1 VIVVTDSN
9 ATVPS
14 ALVKELDI
22 RVVPLLL
29 NVGGKSMKDGLE
41 ITPNEFYRQQ
51 RIKKYTAKSS
61 SPSVADFVNAYKGGI
76 GSTKGIVSIHLPV
89 TLSGTLEVAET
100 ASRLVEDVEIRV
112 LDSNSVAMGQGFVVI
127 EAARAAAEGKNL
139 DEVIHQAQDIS
150 RRIRFF
156 AMLDTLEYLQ
166 RGGRIGGLA
175 AVVGMALQVKP
186 VVTMR
191 AGQVEPLAKPRTKTR
206 ALDFML
212 DKMKD
217 DIGNK
222 PVHFAVL
229 HTDVQDDAE
238 RFKQLLH
245 STFDCVEMYITELTP
260 VMGAHS
266 GPGVLGTAYYTD

>member
-1 VIVVTDSN
+1 
-9 ATVPS
+9 
-14 ALVKELDI
+14 
-22 RVVPLLL
+22 
-29 NVGGKSMKDGLE
+29 
-41 ITPNEFYRQQ
+41 
-51 RIKKYTAKSS
+51 
-61 SPSVADFVNAYKGGI
+61 
-76 GSTKGIVSIHLPV
+76 
-89 TLSGTLEVAET
+89 
-100 ASRLVEDVEIRV
+100 
-112 LDSNSVAMGQGFVVI
+112 
-127 EAARAAAEGKNL
+127 
-139 DEVIHQAQDIS
+139 
-150 RRIRFF
+150 
-156 AMLDTLEYLQ
+156 
-166 RGGRIGGLA
+166 
-175 AVVGMALQVKP
+175 MALQVKP

-191 AGQVEPLAKPRTKTR
+191 AGRVEPLAKPRTKTR